1 MAPSSLRFHRLK
13 FLLGALLLAGATFSE
28 PPPPEV
34 SLSPGAF
41 VNFGGAGPLS
51 RPPFPD
57 VWDPNPLRFPYTT
70 EDSLYLPLPPPQPE
84 TPALAAQSGSTF
96 PLPTSIRGNVRI
108 LLQEQT
114 RSLLIN
120 ARAGADVQWKK
131 IGGQAQRAASQT
143 GPMRVERL
151 NGRLSLAP
159 VRGDPVSGGN
169 AVALRLAS
177 LDPNVPLEVNGKS
190 YRGSLEFYAQGAGF
204 ICVNV
209 LSVEDYLRGVVPLE
223 MGRHDE
229 TKLEA
234 LKAQAVTARTY
245 AFQRMLA
252 RTDADF
258 DLYASV
264 QDQVYGGAA
273 AEHPT
278 SDRAIRET
286 IGMVLLYN
294 DSLAHCYYHSTCGGI
309 TASRHEMWGGP
320 AIPYL
325 ISKPDTDASGR
336 AWCRASRYMDWTQSW
351 DPSALAAIMRKNLSS
366 ANAGAAAPFQK
377 VTGTRVR
384 GRYSDGRVTVLEI
397 STERGRIDLRGDKTR
412 FALRPGTG
420 TGRILESARFDI
432 EIVGGRVVAHGSG
445 FGHGIGM
452 CQMGA
457 LARAQAGQSYAQI
470 LEAYY
475 PGTALSKVDE
485 R

>member
-1 MAPSSLRFHRLK
+1 MRPAK
-13 FLLGALLLAGATFSE
+13 IAAIALLGIVLSASAQ
-28 PPPPEV
+28 PDDIPI
-34 SLSPGAF
+34 SPGAF
-41 VNFGGAGPLS
+41 VNFAGGGPLS

-57 VWDPNPLRFPYTT
+57 VWEPNPLRFPYAA
-70 EDSLYLPLPPPQPE
+70 EESLYLPLPPPQPE
-84 TPALAAQSGSTF
+84 VPALASQPGGTF
-96 PLPTSIRGNVRI
+96 ALPASIRGNVRV
-108 LLQEQT
+108 LLQDQT

-120 ARAGADVQWKK
+120 ARGGADVQWKK
-131 IGGQAQRAASQT
+131 IGGQAQRAESQT

-151 NGRLSLAP
+151 NGRLSLNP
-159 VRGDPVSGGN
+159 VRGDAVSGGN

-252 RTDADF
+252 RTGDDF

-286 IGMVLLYN
+286 AGRVLLYN
-294 DSLAHCYYHSTCGGI
+294 DSLAHCYYHSTCGGE

-320 AIPYL
+320 VIPYL
-325 ISKPDTDASGR
+325 VSKPDTDASGR

-351 DPSALAAIMRKNLSS
+351 DASALAAILRKNLSS
-366 ANAGAAAPFQK
+366 ANAGPAAPFTRITD
-377 VTGTRVR
+377 VRVR
-384 GRYSDGRVTVLEI
+384 NRYADGRVNVLEI
-397 STERGRIDLRGDKTR
+397 STDRGRIEVRGDKTR

-420 TGRILESARFDI
+420 SGRILESARFDI
-432 EIVGGRVVAHGSG
+432 EMAGGRIVAHGSG

-475 PGTALSKVDE
+475 PGTTLAKVDE
-485 R
+485 K